1 MYSFY
6 TAYMPLAIDLC
17 LTESVMSL
25 GMIFSSSIY
34 LPEKFVISFFITNEL
49 HSAVCMVAHSQYPLI
64 S

>member
-6 TAYMPLAIDLC
+6 TACMPLAMDLC

-49 HSAVCMVAHSQYPLI
+49 HSAV
-64 S
+64 